1 VTPIDSRRVSRRAFT
16 AGALAT
22 AGRCAI
28 PPVRVRAQDDQK
40 VLRILGWPSYFND
53 TLTAAFREANNC
65 RIEITGIATPDDT
78 MLFLRAGGVGFYD
91 IVAPAIGL
99 VNPLGASGLLAELD
113 QSRLTNFG
121 GLFPEFQALPAT
133 AVDNKRY
140 GVPLLWGTFPLVSS
154 AAVTDPPTEWLDL
167 RDKSYQ
173 NQLVMPD
180 DGLGHFSIWNWA
192 LGADDPMRVS
202 QDWLDNTADVLIDLK
217 QTRAVSFGGTAYD
230 AMMKVANRTAQFSTI
245 GWQSAPLLT
254 SKDQQSLATVLPAPG
269 GLSFCD
275 CIAMV
280 ADSHDPD
287 LSQQFIDYMISN
299 DAQRDLVNST
309 RWATVGHGVPPM
321 LQPEIGALYTYD
333 KLDDWLAASP
343 VRGYP
348 PVGDD
353 GSGSATY
360 LDWIIAWDRVRQAKM

>member
-1 VTPIDSRRVSRRAFT
+1 VTSTETRRLSRRAFT
-16 AGALAT
+16 AGGLAAAGGFALPNLQA
-22 AGRCAI
+22 
-28 PPVRVRAQDDQK
+28 RAQDDQK

-53 TLTAAFREANNC
+53 TLTAPFREANNC

-78 MLFLRAGGVGFYD
+78 MLFLRAGGIGFYD

-99 VNPLGASGLLAELD
+99 VNPLGAAGLLAELD
-113 QSRLTNFG
+113 QSKLANVG
-121 GLFPEFQALPAT
+121 GLFPQFQAMPPA
-133 AVDNKRY
+133 AVDSKRY
-140 GVPLLWGTFPLVSS
+140 GVPILWGTFPLVSS
-154 AAVTDPPTEWLDL
+154 AAVSEPPAEWLDL

-173 NQLVMPD
+173 NLLVMPD

-192 LGADDPMRVS
+192 LGAGDPMRVS
-202 QDWLDNTADVLIDLK
+202 QDWLDNTTDVLIELK
-217 QTRAVSFGGTAYD
+217 QKQATSFGGTAYD
-230 AMMKVANRTAQFSTI
+230 AMMKIANGTGQFATI

-254 SKDQQSLATVLPAPG
+254 RKDQLSLMTSRPAPG

-275 CIAMV
+275 CISMV
-280 ADSHDPD
+280 SNSHDPD
-287 LSQQFIDYMISN
+287 LSLKFIDYMISN
-299 DAQRDLVNST
+299 DVQRDLVNGT
-309 RWATVGHGVPPM
+309 RWATVGQHVPPM
-321 LQPEIGALYTYD
+321 LQPDIAALYTYD
-333 KLDDWLAASP
+333 SLDDWLADSP